1 MGWRKSTEVLLWF
14 AQVNRIVHHS
24 ENRDSTAV
32 PNEVFCDRS
41 GVALRRAIRAEP
53 AAVDVRCGHGQDV
66 AFERSCRETG
76 KRVRRISRRVRTSI
90 HINRPVDLSN
100 LAPVPDGDQSLR
112 EWISLLPDPVISRRH
127 PGIGRNVAHAWMQ

>member
-24 ENRDSTAV
+24 ENRDSIAV

-53 AAVDVRCGHGQDV
+53 AAFDVRCGHGQDV

-76 KRVRRISRRVRTSI
+76 KRVRRIGRRVRTSI
-90 HINRPVDLSN
+90 PINLPGDMSN
-100 LAPVPDGDQSLR
+100 LGPESDCDQSLAG
-112 EWISLLPDPVISRRH
+112 WISLLPD
-127 PGIGRNVAHAWMQ
+127 